1 MSMKSMMLAAA
12 AAVALWGA
20 DVSANR
26 GAQAQPAN
34 PDIAAKLAPTGK
46 LRVGL
51 LMLTYFA
58 NEDAAT
64 GQVTGVMP
72 DLGQE
77 LAKRLGVPYEGVKIK
92 NPAEMIEGFKTG
104 KLDVTFIGITAD
116 RAAAFDYGPVVLDLQ
131 TTFLVPAESPIRTIA
146 EVDQP
151 GTRIVVPV
159 RSAQEAKLKGMI
171 ARATMLPVP
180 VENPKVGVEM
190 IISGQADVFSHVVP
204 MLINAQA
211 SLPGSRILPGSYY
224 NVPTAIGYQKG
235 QPDAVIEYAK
245 KFVSDVKQS
254 GFVQKSLDAM
264 GDKAKGVVVAPD
276 L

>member
-1 MSMKSMMLAAA
+1 MKLKAWMLAVAA
-12 AAVALWGA
+12 AAVLMGFHPTA
-20 DVSANR
+20 R
-26 GAQAQPAN
+26 AQQAG
-34 PDIAAKLAPTGK
+34 PDIVAKLAPTGK

-64 GQVTGVMP
+64 GKITGVMP

-77 LAKRLGVPYEGVKIK
+77 LAGRLGVPYEGVKIK
-92 NPAEMIEGFKTG
+92 NPAEMIEGFRTG

-116 RAAAFDYGPVVLDLQ
+116 RSAAFDFGPVVLDLQ
-131 TTFLVPAESPIRTIA
+131 TTFLVPAESPIKAIG
-146 EVDQP
+146 EVDRP
-151 GTRIVVPV
+151 GTRIAVPQ

-171 ARATMLPVP
+171 TQATMLPVA
-180 VENPKVGVEM
+180 VENPRVAVDM
-190 IISGQADVFSHVVP
+190 ILSGQADVFSHVVP
-204 MLINAQA
+204 MLVNAQA
-211 SLPGSRILPGSYY
+211 GLPGSRILPGSYY

-235 QPDAVIEYAK
+235 HPDAVVEYLKA
-245 KFVSDVKQS
+245 FVADVKRS

-264 GDKAKGVVVAPD
+264 GDKAKGVVVAPE

>member
-1 MSMKSMMLAAA
+1 MMTYATRRSLMLGAAATGLMLA
-12 AAVALWGA
+12 GA
-20 DVSANR
+20 RAE
-26 GAQAQPAN
+26 AQQAN
-34 PDIAAKLAPTGK
+34 PDVVARLAPTGR

-64 GQVTGVMP
+64 GQITGVMP

-77 LAKRLGVPYEGVKIK
+77 LAKRLGVPYEGIKIK
-92 NPAEMIEGFKTG
+92 NPAEMIEGFQTS

-131 TTFLVPAESPIRTIA
+131 TTFLVPAESPIKAIG
-146 EVDQP
+146 EVDRP
-151 GTRIVVPV
+151 GTRIVVPQ
-159 RSAQEAKLKGMI
+159 RSAQEAKLKAI
-171 ARATMLPVP
+171 ITQATMIPVP
-180 VENPKVGVEM
+180 VENPRTAVEM
-190 IISGQADVFSHVVP
+190 ILSGQADVFSHVVP
-204 MLINAQA
+204 MLVNAQA
-211 SLPGSRILPGSYY
+211 NLPGSRILPGSYY

-235 QPDAVIEYAK
+235 HPEAVLEFARR
-245 KFVSDVKQS
+245 FVSDVKQS

-264 GDKAKGVVVAPD
+264 GEKAKGVVVAPE

>member
-1 MSMKSMMLAAA
+1 MLAMA
-12 AAVALWGA
+12 AAVALATVALAATDVRAQPQPGA
-20 DVSANR
+20 DVVAS
-26 GAQAQPAN
+26 
-34 PDIAAKLAPTGK
+34 LVPTGK

-58 NEDAAT
+58 NEDPAT
-64 GQVTGVMP
+64 GKITGVMP

-77 LAKRLGVPYEGVKIK
+77 FAKRLGVPYEGVKIK
-92 NPAEMIEGFKTG
+92 NPAEMIEGFKTN
-104 KLDVTFIGITAD
+104 KLDITFIGITAD

-131 TTFLVPAESPIRTIA
+131 TTFLVPGESPIMAIG
-146 EVDQP
+146 EVDRP
-151 GTRIVVPV
+151 GTRIVVPQ
-159 RSAQEAKLKGMI
+159 RSAQEAKLKSMI
-171 ARATMLPVP
+171 TQATMLPVP
-180 VENPKVGVEM
+180 VENPRTAVEM

-204 MLINAQA
+204 MLVNAQA

-235 QPDAVIEYAK
+235 QPDAVAEFAK
-245 KFVSDVKQS
+245 AFVTDVKRS

-264 GDKAKGVVVAPD
+264 GDKAKGVVVAPE

>member
-1 MSMKSMMLAAA
+1 MNMKLSVLAAA
-12 AAVALWGA
+12 IATLAFAAADMTARAQQASA
-20 DVSANR
+20 DV
-26 GAQAQPAN
+26 
-34 PDIAAKLAPTGK
+34 AAKLAPTGK

-58 NEDAAT
+58 NEDTAT
-64 GQVTGVMP
+64 GQITGVMP

-77 LAKRLGVPYEGVKIK
+77 LARRLGVPYEGVKIK
-92 NPAEMIEGFKTG
+92 NPAEMIEGFKAG

-131 TTFLVPAESPIRTIA
+131 TTFLVPAESPIKSIG
-146 EVDQP
+146 EVDRP

-171 ARATMLPVP
+171 TQATMLPVP
-180 VENPKVGVEM
+180 VENPRTAVEM

-204 MLINAQA
+204 MLVNAQA
-211 SLPGSRILPGSYY
+211 GLPGSRILPGSYY
-224 NVPTAIGYQKG
+224 NVATAIGYQKG
-235 QPDAVIEYAK
+235 QPDTVVEFCK
-245 KFVSDVKQS
+245 RFVSDVKQS

-264 GDKAKGVVVAPD
+264 GEKAKGVVVAPE

>member
-1 MSMKSMMLAAA
+1 MMIKSLVLAVAAA
-12 AAVALWGA
+12 MVAAAPDMTA
-20 DVSANR
+20 R
-26 GAQAQPAN
+26 AQPSSPEIVAR
-34 PDIAAKLAPTGK
+34 LAPTGK

-64 GQVTGVMP
+64 GQITGVMP

-77 LAKRLGVPYEGVKIK
+77 LARRLGVPYEGVKVR

-116 RAAAFDYGPVVLDLQ
+116 RAAAFDFGPVVLDLQ
-131 TTFLVPAESPIRTIA
+131 TTFLVPAASPIKTIA
-146 EVDQP
+146 EVDRP

-159 RSAQEAKLKGMI
+159 RSAQEAKLKGMLQQ
-171 ARATMLPVP
+171 ATMIPVP
-180 VENPKVGVEM
+180 VENPRTAVEM

-204 MLINAQA
+204 MLVNAQA
-211 SLPGSRILPGSYY
+211 ALPGSRILPGSYY
-224 NVPTAIGYQKG
+224 NVPTAIGYQKDH
-235 QPDAVIEYAK
+235 PPAVVDFCRA
-245 KFVSDVKQS
+245 FVSDVKQS

-264 GDKAKGVVVAPD
+264 GDKAKGVVVAPES
-276 L
+276 